1 MRFLHIADV
10 HLGNQQYNLKERFN
24 DFGRAFEDMV
34 TLALDKGV
42 DALVIAGDLFHKAAV
57 EPLTLLQAE
66 DGLQRLHDAGV
77 PVIAVHGNHDSAR
90 YMAQMSWL
98 DYLGERGLIHLLTP
112 QFERSGVVLLPWD
125 DREKQGAYLDIGHI
139 RFVGVPW
146 LGASAPHVLGEIA
159 QKLPALSADGITFT
173 VLVTHAG
180 VEGQMPHMPGGL
192 KFSEINPLK
201 DVVQYVALGH
211 LHKPYA
217 VDDWIYNPGS
227 LETCGFDEAEYRRG
241 AYLVEVSEEGSHRA
255 EHLVNVRRLF
265 LSVTVDVDLCSTP
278 EALYDLVQAMVQEA
292 RRKYEADLRAIPD
305 PERRKPVV
313 RLILRGNLAFD
324 RSQLE
329 LEKVRQVLL
338 NEFEPLH
345 GRVDDR
351 TTLLG
356 LAVEKDSNLTRDEL
370 ERLVFA
376 ELIRRDPRFRGHE
389 DEMTALLLEVKKQA
403 LDKVEPATI
412 YALLDTHLHWMEEG
426 SDVDH

>member
-24 DFGRAFEDMV
+24 DFGRAFGDMV

-90 YMAQMSWL
+90 YTAQMSWL

-112 QFERSGVVLLPWD
+112 QFEPSGAVLLPWD
-125 DREKQGAYLDIGHI
+125 ERKRQGAYLDIGYV

-146 LGASAPHVLGEIA
+146 LGASAPRALGEIA
-159 QKLPALSADGITFT
+159 QKLPALPADGITFT

-192 KFSEINPLK
+192 KFSQISPLR
-201 DVVQYVALGH
+201 DMVQYVALGH

-227 LETCGFDEAEYRRG
+227 LETCSFDEAEYRRG
-241 AYLVEVSEEGSHRA
+241 AYLVEVAEGGSHHA
-255 EHLVNVRRLF
+255 EHLVNVQRLF
-265 LSVTVDVDLCSTP
+265 LSVTVDVDLCATP
-278 EALYDLVQAMVQEA
+278 EALYSLVRALVQEA
-292 RRKYEADLRAIPD
+292 RRKHEADLEAIPD

-324 RSQLE
+324 RSQLD
-329 LEKVRQVLL
+329 LEKVRHILL
-338 NEFEPLH
+338 EEFEPLH

-356 LAVEKDSNLTRDEL
+356 LAVEKGADLTREEL

-389 DEMTALLLEVKKQA
+389 DEMTTLLLEVKDKA
-403 LDKVEPATI
+403 LKKTEPAAI
-412 YALLDTHLHWMEEG
+412 YDTLDSHLRWMEEG